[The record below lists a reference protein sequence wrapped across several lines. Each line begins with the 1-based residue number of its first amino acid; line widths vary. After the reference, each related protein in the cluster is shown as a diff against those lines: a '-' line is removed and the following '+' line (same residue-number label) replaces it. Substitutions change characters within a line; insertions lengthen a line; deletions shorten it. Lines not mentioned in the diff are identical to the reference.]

1 MNGTQVL
8 LWSVGLF
15 LLFTLLP
22 LCEVWLFKRLGLDI
36 IARLQV
42 SLRSEKSRFFFE
54 AFGVVAFIMAQPI
67 FFVWLFGRISTEVGR
82 HLHEVIEKGLGAIS

>member
-8 LWSVGLF
+8 LWSLGLF

-22 LCEVWLFKRLGLDI
+22 IGEVWALKRLGLDI

-42 SLRSEKSRFFFE
+42 SLKGEKSRFFFE

-67 FFVWLFGRISTEVGR
+67 FFVWLFGRISNAVGAHFQEV
-82 HLHEVIEKGLGAIS
+82 LEKGLAAIS